1 MSPIKKKIFRILLTL
16 IFIMGILIFIINK
29 YVIADIPISERIG
42 TATGTSI
49 TLQESTYVKAYS
61 TTKYFS
67 LLKQNNYESAYKML
81 TDEYKAYMPY
91 DKYLENIKNFDCNNQ
106 GVKSVKQISQ
116 YGYIVNIENKNTKEE
131 NNYLVYMNDLNNKTF
146 TISPDGFVYYDTKV
160 RKNETTKMKASLE
173 SYLIFEDKIEFKLK
187 LKNKTAEAIVIDDI
201 RSDLTKGGTINN
213 KFTSIT
219 LAPKEEREITFLVE
233 DANYYIPKNV
243 IIKFG
248 NRSLYIDI

>member
-1 MSPIKKKIFRILLTL
+1 MSPIKKKIFKILLTL
-16 IFIMGILIFIINK
+16 IFVMVILIYIINK

-49 TLQESTYVKAYS
+49 TIQESTYVKAYS
-61 TTKYFS
+61 TTKYF
-67 LLKQNNYESAYKML
+67 LLLEQKDYESAYKML

-91 DKYLENIKNFDCNNQ
+91 EKYLENIKNFDYDNQ

-116 YGYIVNIENKNTKEE
+116 YGYIVNIENKDTKEK

-146 TISPDGFVYYDTKV
+146 TISPDGFVYYDTKE
-160 RKNETTKMKASLE
+160 RKNETSIMKAVLK
-173 SYLIFEDKIEFKLK
+173 SYLIFEDKIEFKLT
-187 LKNKTAEAIVIDDI
+187 LKNKTSEDIVIDDI
-201 RSDLTKGGTINN
+201 RAELTKGGTINN
-213 KFTSIT
+213 KFAGTT
-219 LAPKEEREITFLVE
+219 LAPKEEKDITFLVE

-243 IIKFG
+243 IIKSG